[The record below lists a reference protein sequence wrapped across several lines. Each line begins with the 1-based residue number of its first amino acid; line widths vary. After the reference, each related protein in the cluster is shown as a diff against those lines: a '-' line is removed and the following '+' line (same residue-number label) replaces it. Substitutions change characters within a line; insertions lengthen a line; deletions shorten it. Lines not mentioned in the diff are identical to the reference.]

1 MTLEISRKAV
11 ANGQPLPFA
20 FMMRDIRVK
29 TASIVLFPRR
39 KPNCSGPRSPL
50 ASATLVMCLHMRTVR
65 IWSRLLGMVMGRYI
79 AGSRDP
85 PP

>member
-1 MTLEISRKAV
+1 MSRKAV
-11 ANGQPLPFA
+11 AKCQPLILA

-29 TASIVLFPRR
+29 AASMVLFPRR
-39 KPNCSGPRSPL
+39 KPNCSGPRRPL
-50 ASATLVMCLHMRTVR
+50 FSAALVMCLHMRTVR
-65 IWSRLLGMVMGRYI
+65 ILRRLLGIVIGRYI